1 MPSETSIES
10 ITDSIASMEI
20 DQRHLLRL
28 PPEIRL
34 RIYSFLFA
42 ARGPILIGVDS
53 DGRVYQPNNNAM
65 RDHIRNIKV
74 RLSGQ
79 FLRTCSQIYH
89 EAWAYLF
96 STNRFEM
103 LDVSTHNLDSA
114 NFTLPTRAL
123 MTKIDFLN
131 RTNHRLN
138 LSAIG
143 TCFPSLQTIHIHSQ
157 GPGAHLCI
165 LAYELS
171 RSLPCC
177 DLRAWPTLELR
188 IHVADSLEARQEMS
202 EALDGGQYLQLNQN
216 VKDVPKIKDIVC
228 SADWKLVDLD
238 PFTMPVFKLGSEV
251 PELEKIVLHGGLMR
265 RHLPVIEEY
274 ESTYADCAFELVR
287 EEPARMGFPRRGQ
300 YSKRV
305 YMWKRKDAV
314 EAAAVRGKSLE
325 DTASL
330 TRQWVPELSPEF
342 VKAMADAGL

>member
-1 MPSETSIES
+1 MPSEASIES

-65 RDHIRNIKV
+65 RNRVRNIKV
-74 RLSGQ
+74 KLSGQ

-96 STNRFEM
+96 STNRFEI
-103 LDVSTHNLDSA
+103 LDVSTHNLDRA

-143 TCFPSLQTIHIHSQ
+143 TCFPSLQTIHIYSQ

-165 LAYELS
+165 LAYELT

-177 DLRAWPTLELR
+177 DLRVWPTLELQ
-188 IHVADSLEARQEMS
+188 IDVAESLEARQEMS
-202 EALDGGQYLQLNQN
+202 EALDGGQYWQLNQN
-216 VKDVPKIKDIVC
+216 VKDVAKIQTVVR
-228 SADWKLVDLD
+228 SSSWKLVDLD
-238 PFTMPVFKLGSEV
+238 PFAMPGFKLGSEM
-251 PELEKIVLHGGLMR
+251 PNLGKIVLYGALMR
-265 RHLPVIEEY
+265 RHLPVIETY
-274 ESTYADCAFELVR
+274 ESSYGDCAFDSVR
-287 EEPARMGFPRRGQ
+287 EEPARMIHNRRGQ
-300 YSKRV
+300 YHRRV

-314 EAAAVRGKSLE
+314 EATAVRGKSLE

-330 TRQWVPELSPEF
+330 MRQWVPKLSPEF